1 MLQEMFGNIIEF
13 LNNINK
19 ISIETIGLWVSIGSL
34 IITVIAIIVVYG
46 IYKKQ
51 QRISNIEKMISVL
64 SSFDLL
70 YYSLEK
76 HFKTW
81 KETKNVTLDRDAH
94 NFWKIIDLTYTVTK
108 MQDLKTLS
116 KIYLKK
122 IINIEI
128 SSLLEFLGDIILISF
143 RGEDLSDKQYENE
156 NIISSDE
163 FSIIIDGL
171 INKLSRRIGIKISKT
186 PEEEVTKSFI
196 KEHYLK

>member
-70 YYSLEK
+70 YHSLEK